1 MKIKITESQYS
12 KIRIVKEQEEYI
24 ERYKS
29 FCAEKANEADNIYS
43 KIINES
49 VGDILGMSINAE
61 QLNSMVDKIENSVL
75 SAEKNMESLYSQGL
89 ITGPDLELSIADI
102 ASSVTDKLTSIAL
115 LLNCLEKIQGYEQE
129 HHLSHS
135 FKNIKPLEIQT
146 FGPENS

>member
-12 KIRIVKEQEEYI
+12 KIRLVKEQEEYI

-29 FCAEKANEADNIYS
+29 FCAEKAKEADSIYS

-49 VGDILGMSINAE
+49 VGDIMRMSIDAE
-61 QLNSMVDKIENSVL
+61 QLNDRVSKIENSIL

-89 ITGPDLELSIADI
+89 ISGPDLELSIADI
-102 ASSVTDKLTSIAL
+102 ASSVTDKLTSITL
-115 LLNCLEKIQGYEQE
+115 LLNCLEKVQEYEKE
-129 HHLSHS
+129 HRLSYS
-135 FKNIKPLEIQT
+135 FKNIKPLEVQT